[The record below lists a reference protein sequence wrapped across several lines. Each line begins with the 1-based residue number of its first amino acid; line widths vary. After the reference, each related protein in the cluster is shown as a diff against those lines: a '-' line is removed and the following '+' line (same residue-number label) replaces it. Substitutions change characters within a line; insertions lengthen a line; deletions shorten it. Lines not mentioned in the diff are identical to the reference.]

1 MGDSAGGAV
10 GEVGDGESL
19 GIVDGIVEV
28 RLVSWWASP
37 GLVAFVGYWEV
48 LPWVGNWVP

>member
-19 GIVDGIVEV
+19 GIVGGIVEV